1 MEENVFFICYLSMN
15 IIDRIYD
22 IEASVIKTR
31 CNYALIIVKM
41 KLSSI
46 IINRSL
52 IMIFTRQQKVNATHK
67 TLFAPLETSLADSTI
82 AHTFLDLK

>member
-1 MEENVFFICYLSMN
+1 MEKDVFFICYLSMN

-22 IEASVIKTR
+22 IESTVIETR
-31 CNYALIIVKM
+31 CIFASIIVNM